1 LADNKG
7 AKRGGERMSG
17 TRSDVVEEALRT
29 AEEAERE
36 DLALRLLGGVAIRLR
51 AKDGLHP
58 AFEREYAD
66 LDWIVAKGKS
76 SDAQKFFD
84 SIDYT
89 PHVRFNAIHGQ
100 ERLLFFDEQNE
111 RQVDVLV
118 GSFRMSHQIP
128 FGKRLAIEPVTVPL
142 AELLLT
148 KLQIVQLNEKDVR
161 DALALLHDHPVEESD
176 GEAVNAAQ
184 IARLCGSDWGLWRT
198 FTANLSD
205 LDEHIGRYDISEESK
220 RRIAERVQR
229 LQERIE
235 EEPKSFGWKMRAK
248 IGDRKRWYEL
258 PEEVEGGP

>member
-1 LADNKG
+1 MK
-7 AKRGGERMSG
+7 SG
-17 TRSDVVEEALRT
+17 DRSTNRIRSDMVDEALRT
-29 AEEAERE
+29 AEEAESE
-36 DLALRLLGGVAIRLR
+36 DLTLRLLGGVAIRLR

-66 LDWIVAKGKS
+66 LDWIVPKGKS
-76 SDAQKFFD
+76 SEAQRFFD
-84 SIDYT
+84 SIGYT
-89 PHVRFNAIHGQ
+89 PHVRFNAIHGR
-100 ERLLFFDEQNE
+100 ERLLFFDEEND

-128 FGKRLAIEPVTVPL
+128 FGDRLALEPVTVPL

-176 GEAVNAAQ
+176 GDAINAAQ
-184 IARLCGSDWGLWRT
+184 VARLCASDWGLWRT
-198 FTANLSD
+198 FTANLEALEGH
-205 LDEHIGRYDISEESK
+205 LDRYELPEESK
-220 RRIAERVQR
+220 GRIAERIEG

-235 EEPKSFGWKMRAK
+235 QEPKPFGWRMRAK